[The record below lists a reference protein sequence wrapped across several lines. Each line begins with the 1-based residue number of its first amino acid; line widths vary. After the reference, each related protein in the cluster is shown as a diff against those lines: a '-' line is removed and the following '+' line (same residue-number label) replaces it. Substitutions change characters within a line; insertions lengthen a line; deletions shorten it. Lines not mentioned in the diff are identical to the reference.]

1 MVPPVPPAPQGGFA
15 AASYPGAPQAAPP
28 QFPGAPVPGPGQFPA
43 QAPGQF
49 AQPPYPA
56 ASGSHPSQPFGQQPY
71 AQPPYGQP
79 PAQAHGQPY
88 YPGLAP
94 SEPKGMSIA
103 ALVLG
108 IVGVISGGWFILPQ
122 ILAVVFGHIGL
133 KKEPS
138 VKGMAITGLVLG
150 YLMVAVSLAY
160 GLFLAFAFSTS
171 SSWD

>member
-1 MVPPVPPAPQGGFA
+1 MQP
-15 AASYPGAPQAAPP
+15 
-28 QFPGAPVPGPGQFPA
+28 PGQFP
-43 QAPGQF
+43 QQ
-49 AQPPYPA
+49 PYPA
-56 ASGSHPSQPFGQQPY
+56 APGGRPPQPYGQQPYGQSPY
-71 AQPPYGQP
+71 AQPPAQAYGQP
-79 PAQAHGQPY
+79 YGQPY
-88 YPGLAP
+88 YPGLGP
-94 SEPKGMSIA
+94 SEPKGMSIT

-160 GLFLAFAFSTS
+160 GLFVAFAFS
-171 SSWD
+171 SSWTDSSP

>member
-28 QFPGAPVPGPGQFPA
+28 QYPAAPVQGPGRFP
-43 QAPGQF
+43 QQ
-49 AQPPYPA
+49 PYPA
-56 ASGSHPSQPFGQQPY
+56 APGNRPIQPYGQQPY
-71 AQPPYGQP
+71 GQPYGQP
-79 PAQAHGQPY
+79 SY
-88 YPGLAP
+88 SGLAP
-94 SEPKGMSIA
+94 AEPKGMSIA

-108 IVGVISGGWFILPQ
+108 IVGVISGGWFIIPQ

-150 YLMVAVSLAY
+150 YLMVAISLAY
-160 GLFLAFAFSTS
+160 GLVLLFAFSSS

>member
-28 QFPGAPVPGPGQFPA
+28 QYPAAPVQGPGQFP
-43 QAPGQF
+43 QQ
-49 AQPPYPA
+49 PYPA
-56 ASGSHPSQPFGQQPY
+56 APGNRPIQPYGQQPY
-71 AQPPYGQP
+71 
-79 PAQAHGQPY
+79 GQPY
-88 YPGLAP
+88 YSGLTPA
-94 SEPKGMSIA
+94 EPKGMSIA

-108 IVGVISGGWFILPQ
+108 IVGVISGGWFIIPQ

-150 YLMVAVSLAY
+150 YLMVAISLAY
-160 GLFLAFAFSTS
+160 GLVLLFAFSSS

>member
-15 AASYPGAPQAAPP
+15 AASYPGAPQPAPP
-28 QFPGAPVPGPGQFPA
+28 QFPGAPVQGPGQFPG
-43 QAPGQF
+43 QAPGGRPP
-49 AQPPYPA
+49 QPY
-56 ASGSHPSQPFGQQPY
+56 GQQPYGQSPY
-71 AQPPYGQP
+71 AQPPAQAYGQP
-79 PAQAHGQPY
+79 YGQPY
-88 YPGLAP
+88 YPGLGP
-94 SEPKGMSIA
+94 SEPKGMSIT

-160 GLFLAFAFSTS
+160 GLFVAFAFSFSWTDS
-171 SSWD
+171 SP

>member
-1 MVPPVPPAPQGGFA
+1 MQP
-15 AASYPGAPQAAPP
+15 
-28 QFPGAPVPGPGQFPA
+28 
-43 QAPGQF
+43 PGQF
-49 AQPPYPA
+49 AQQPYPA
-56 ASGSHPSQPFGQQPY
+56 APGGRPPQPYGQQPY
-71 AQPPYGQP
+71 GQSPYAHP
-79 PAQAHGQPY
+79 PAQAYGQPY
-88 YPGLAP
+88 YPGLGP
-94 SEPKGMSIA
+94 SEPKGMSIT

-150 YLMVAVSLAY
+150 YLMVAISLAY
-160 GLFLAFAFSTS
+160 GLVLLFAFSSS